1 MTAHGRR
8 VSILWVPTSAGSHN
22 PGQEKAP
29 AAWRAAGLADGL
41 REAGLDVEDRGDL
54 PAAPFRPVQPVDGLR
69 PDMPGIVIVGAGF
82 AGVGMAIALK
92 NADCHDFVILEKG
105 DDLAVTHPAVADKP

>member
-1 MTAHGRR
+1 M
-8 VSILWVPTSAGSHN
+8 ILTFGGMAS
-22 PGQEKAP
+22 
-29 AAWRAAGLADGL
+29 RAVM
-41 REAGLDVEDRGDL
+41 RY
-54 PAAPFRPVQPVDGLR
+54 R